1 MFYRLICRL
10 LFATLLVS
18 FIANVVSCKKENQGI
33 LETSNGMNTLFV
45 EIDGQRY
52 EPKSGIIG
60 TVDGQPIVHKGVE
73 FITFNNFMVVNKSYF
88 LKNNVYSFVSDAVL
102 NTPTPSMLSF
112 GLVNIFEAGQ
122 QDKMQP
128 VVEGTYVVRE
138 NDKPSIVAHCAYKVA
153 GEWDVPYTQKSGS
166 GTLTVTRFTD
176 DVISG
181 KMEVVVERGEGTSYE
196 SKKIVLHFDYTMNTI
211 NDKVFH

>member
-1 MFYRLICRL
+1 MFHRLTCRL
-10 LFATLLVS
+10 PFVALLAA
-18 FIANVVSCKKENQGI
+18 FIFSIISCKKDEKGSI
-33 LETSNGMNTLFV
+33 ETSDGRNMLFV

-52 EPKSGIIG
+52 EPKSGTIG
-60 TVDGQPIVHKGVE
+60 TVDGQSILHKGLE
-73 FITFNNFMVVNKSYF
+73 FSTINNFMVVAKSNF

-128 VVEGTYVVRE
+128 VVEGTYVVRA
-138 NDKPSIVAHCAYKVA
+138 DDSPGIVAYCTYKVP
-153 GEWDVPYTQKSGS
+153 GNWDFPYTQKAGS
-166 GTLTVTRFTD
+166 GTLTLTRFTD
-176 DVISG
+176 EVISG
-181 KMEVVVERGEGTSYE
+181 KMEVVVELGEGASYE